1 MTGPRMEIA
10 LLSGVA
16 AAYFYRIRELCN
28 AQNVMTS
35 VHHSRK
41 QFRQRFYQGSFLS
54 TKIIK
59 ACFYQQKLSR
69 PVFINQNYQ
78 GQNYQRFLP
87 NRCFY
92 QQNSVFIKVFIKA
105 NSFLPT
111 FLSRQTHFYQ
121 GFYQGK
127 LKIINSS
134 LAKNFSFINVFT
146 KLFLSRRKLSRP
158 FLPNPCTLSTTP
170 PPNSRSSENDYH
182 QLLVF
187 RDNRSICFSFIMKSA
202 FLRSRVGI

>member
-1 MTGPRMEIA
+1 MEIA

-78 GQNYQRFLP
+78 GP
-87 NRCFY
+87 
-92 QQNSVFIKVFIKA
+92 
-105 NSFLPT
+105 
-111 FLSRQTHFYQ
+111 FLST
-121 GFYQGK
+121 
-127 LKIINSS
+127 KIINSRFYQG
-134 LAKNFSFINVFT
+134 A
-146 KLFLSRRKLSRP
+146 LFLPRP
-158 FLPNPCTLSTTP
+158 
-170 PPNSRSSENDYH
+170 
-182 QLLVF
+182 
-187 RDNRSICFSFIMKSA
+187 
-202 FLRSRVGI
+202 